1 MAAATVA
8 GMKPSALFR
17 FVVAFMFVEVPEFVE
32 GAVRR
37 LDGRL
42 LDRLS
47 EARVEALRAL
57 LAARRRPMRAYQYS
71 SV

>member
-1 MAAATVA
+1 MAAATMA

-17 FVVAFMFVEVPEFVE
+17 FVVAFMFVEVLVD

-37 LDGRL
+37 LDGRP

-47 EARVEALRAL
+47 EARVEAWRAL
-57 LAARRRPMRAYQYS
+57 LAARGRPMRAYQYS

>member
-17 FVVAFMFVEVPEFVE
+17 FVVAFMFVEVPELVE

-47 EARVEALRAL
+47 EARVEAIRAF
-57 LAARRRPMRAYQYS
+57 REKRAPDFTGL
-71 SV
+71 

>member
-1 MAAATVA
+1 
-8 GMKPSALFR
+8 MKPSALFR
-17 FVVAFMFVEVPEFVE
+17 FVVAFMFVEVPELVE

-47 EARVEALRAL
+47 EARVEAIRAF
-57 LAARRRPMRAYQYS
+57 REKRAPDFTGL
-71 SV
+71 